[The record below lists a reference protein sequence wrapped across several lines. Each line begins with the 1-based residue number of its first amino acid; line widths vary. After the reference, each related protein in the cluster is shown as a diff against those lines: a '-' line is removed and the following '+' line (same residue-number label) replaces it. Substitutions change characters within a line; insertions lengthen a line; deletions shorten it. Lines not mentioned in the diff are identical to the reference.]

1 MFREN
6 LLEPGGFADYVLVK
20 PRAVE
25 QAAYRVPEGLS
36 DEAAVFLE
44 PAACVLRGIL
54 RAGFRVGENS
64 ALASGT
70 ARAPGIEAQGS
81 AGADDGTAVVLGA
94 GGMGLLHVALLRALF
109 PALKILCMD
118 LRLDRLSVASKL
130 GATATSLPGQMAAG
144 GAAAALL
151 ADLSAGLGADVV
163 FDTVGGAGILNQ
175 ALELSREGG
184 TVVLFAHAPS
194 DQRAGFDLNGLFK
207 YERRVIGT
215 YSGGLQEQRIIQRL
229 LESRVFDP
237 SRIVTHRMP
246 LSDFERAVALA
257 RANEALKILLV
268 PDEEV

>member
-1 MFREN
+1 MG
-6 LLEPGGFADYVLVK
+6 P
-20 PRAVE
+20 
-25 QAAYRVPEGLS
+25 
-36 DEAAVFLE
+36 
-44 PAACVLRGIL
+44 
-54 RAGFRVGENS
+54 
-64 ALASGT
+64 
-70 ARAPGIEAQGS
+70 QGS
-81 AGADDGTAVVLGA
+81 AVADDGTAVVLGA

-130 GATATSLPGQMAAG
+130 GATGISTPGQMAAEG
-144 GAAAALL
+144 LL

-163 FDTVGGAGILNQ
+163 FDTVGGAEILNQ

-184 TVVLFAHAPS
+184 TVVLFAHAPA

-215 YSGGLQEQRIIQRL
+215 YSGGIPEQRIVQRL

-246 LSDFERAVALA
+246 LSHFERAVALA

-268 PDEEV
+268 PDEDV